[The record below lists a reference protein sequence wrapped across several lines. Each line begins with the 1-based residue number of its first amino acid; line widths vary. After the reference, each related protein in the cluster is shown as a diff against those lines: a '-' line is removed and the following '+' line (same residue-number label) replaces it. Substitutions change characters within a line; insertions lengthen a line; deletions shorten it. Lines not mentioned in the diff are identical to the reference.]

1 MKSHASIIEIY
12 QRALKSLELTNK
24 VSYCEVKAL
33 RINNTVEYDVNS
45 VLKGFKKL
53 RLNFSE
59 KPSKIA
65 PQTTQ

>member
-12 QRALKSLELTNK
+12 QRALKSLELPNK
-24 VSYCEVKAL
+24 VSSCEVKAL

-53 RLNFSE
+53 LLNFS
-59 KPSKIA
+59 
-65 PQTTQ
+65 